1 MLCQLKPNAY
11 IYKPLLAAI
20 RGPIT
25 IKSWAEHMNRNG
37 RTCEKLKNFVG
48 KVKKIFWGLLS
59 AWALIQGNLEVD
71 HSV

>member
-1 MLCQLKPNAY
+1 
-11 IYKPLLAAI
+11 
-20 RGPIT
+20 
-25 IKSWAEHMNRNG
+25 MNRNG

-71 HSV
+71 HSVKLEDADNTIAAAMKI